1 MAKEQTMSGSVFQ
14 EFFRRGV
21 YKRNQGRATRQVTFG
36 ALALGV
42 SVGVWRLKD
51 TLTARVDDPF
61 IVFGVPGVLLLLG
74 IWISY
79 RAVNIMRFADFLIGV
94 EAEMYKVTWPTRV
107 ELVRSSMVV
116 MVVIFFLAT
125 VLASYD
131 LFWRVLL
138 SFIGVVS

>member
-1 MAKEQTMSGSVFQ
+1 MAKEQTMSGSVLQ
-14 EFFRRGV
+14 EFFQRGV
-21 YKRNQGRATRQVTFG
+21 YKRSQGRVSRQVTFG

-42 SVGVWRLKD
+42 SIGVWRLKD
-51 TLTARVDDPF
+51 TLMVRVDDPA
-61 IVFGVPGVLLLLG
+61 IVFGVPGLLLLLG

-79 RAVNIMRFADFLIGV
+79 RAVNVTRFADFLIAV
-94 EAEMYKVTWPTRV
+94 EAEMHKVTWPTRV

-131 LFWRVLL
+131 LFWRILL

>member
-1 MAKEQTMSGSVFQ
+1 MAKEQTMSGSVLQ
-14 EFFRRGV
+14 EFFQRGV
-21 YKRNQGRATRQVTFG
+21 YKRNQGRASRQVTFG

-42 SVGVWRLKD
+42 SIGVWRLKD
-51 TLTARVDDPF
+51 TLMARVDDPA
-61 IVFGVPGVLLLLG
+61 IVFGVPGLLLLLG

-79 RAVNIMRFADFLIGV
+79 RAVNVTRFADFLIAV

-131 LFWRVLL
+131 LFWRILL

>member
-1 MAKEQTMSGSVFQ
+1 M
-14 EFFRRGV
+14 
-21 YKRNQGRATRQVTFG
+21 
-36 ALALGV
+36 
-42 SVGVWRLKD
+42 
-51 TLTARVDDPF
+51 ARVDDPF

>member
-14 EFFRRGV
+14 EFFQRGV

-42 SVGVWRLKD
+42 SVGVWKLKD
-51 TLTARVDDPF
+51 TLMARVDDPF
-61 IVFGVPGVLLLLG
+61 IIFGVPGVLLLLG

-79 RAVNIMRFADFLIGV
+79 RSVNIMRFADFLIAV
-94 EAEMYKVTWPTRV
+94 EAEMYKVSWPTRV

-116 MVVIFFLAT
+116 MVVIFFLAF
-125 VLASYD
+125 VLYCYD

-138 SFIGVVS
+138 SFIGVVN

>member
-1 MAKEQTMSGSVFQ
+1 MAKEQTMSGSVFR
-14 EFFRRGV
+14 EFFQRGV
-21 YKRNQGRATRQVTFG
+21 YKRNQGRAARQVTFG
-36 ALALGV
+36 AFALGV

-79 RAVNIMRFADFLIGV
+79 RAVNVMRFADFLIAV

-116 MVVIFFLAT
+116 MVVIFFLAFT
-125 VLASYD
+125 LASYD